1 MYLHVRSKEV
11 AEKIKEAIPEA
22 KVSQSNFVEIKGEK
36 YRSLFEC
43 YSFSVGLRIYERE
56 TREDKIFIPKEDIYV
71 VYEL

>member
-1 MYLHVRSKEV
+1 MYLHVKSKEV

-22 KVSQSNFVEIKGEK
+22 KVSQSNFVEIKSEK

-43 YSFSVGLRIYERE
+43 YTFSTGLRIYERE
-56 TREDKIFIPKEDIYV
+56 TQEDKIFVSIDDIYA

>member
-1 MYLHVRSKEV
+1 MYLHVRSKEI

-22 KVSQSNFVEIKGEK
+22 KVSQNDFVEIKNEK

-43 YSFSVGLRIYERE
+43 YTFSTGLRIYERK
-56 TREDKIFIPKEDIYV
+56 TREDKIFIPTEEIYV

>member
-1 MYLHVRSKEV
+1 MYLHVKSKEV

-22 KVSQSNFVEIKGEK
+22 KVSQNDFVEIEGEK

-43 YSFSVGLRIYERE
+43 YSWSTGLRIYERE
-56 TREDKIFIPKEDIYV
+56 TQEDRIFVPIEDIYV